1 MAAAARIRF
10 QNRLVNR
17 NIRRE
22 RVFRERVNPL
32 YVYISSELY
41 DRFRFTD
48 DGIIYLVNL
57 LRYSLANV
65 TFRSFAVPPLLKL
78 FLALRF
84 LATGSFQIVIGDTLG
99 LSQPTVC
106 RIVWNVIRGICRLA
120 PRFIKYPTDVHTQ
133 NEIKRTFFAIGG
145 IPGVT
150 SLINCTH
157 IRIMKPNRNED
168 AYVNRKQVHSI
179 NIQATMDC
187 NYKYTSVVAKY
198 PGSMHDHAIL
208 KETALYEN
216 HENNTVQGV
225 LLGDSGYQCSRWL
238 WTPHRNPGQGTPES
252 RFNRYK
258 MPIKILVF

>member
-84 LATGSFQIVIGDTLG
+84 LATGSFQIVIGKLPVAY
-99 LSQPTVC
+99 LSL
-106 RIVWNVIRGICRLA
+106 RSA
-120 PRFIKYPTDVHTQ
+120 
-133 NEIKRTFFAIGG
+133 E
-145 IPGVT
+145 
-150 SLINCTH
+150 
-157 IRIMKPNRNED
+157 
-168 AYVNRKQVHSI
+168 
-179 NIQATMDC
+179 
-187 NYKYTSVVAKY
+187 
-198 PGSMHDHAIL
+198 
-208 KETALYEN
+208 
-216 HENNTVQGV
+216 
-225 LLGDSGYQCSRWL
+225 
-238 WTPHRNPGQGTPES
+238 
-252 RFNRYK
+252 
-258 MPIKILVF
+258 